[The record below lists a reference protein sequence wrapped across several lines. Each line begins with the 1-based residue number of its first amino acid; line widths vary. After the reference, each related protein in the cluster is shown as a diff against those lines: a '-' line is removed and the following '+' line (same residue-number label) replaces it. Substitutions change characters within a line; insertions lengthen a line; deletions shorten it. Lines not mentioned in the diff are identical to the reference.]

1 MISRLGI
8 AALIALPL
16 YSATAAPRV
25 VVSIKPLQ
33 GIVAGIMDG
42 IARPHLLLPGGA
54 SPHSYSLKPSDARAL
69 RRAQVII
76 WIGPELETFLVKPL
90 RVLGG
95 GARRITLT
103 KLRSLIRHQVRAGGL
118 WERHDHD
125 SHGEHGSHKG
135 HDHKDQGHKDHGH
148 KDHGKAHKHGGQL
161 DGHIWMDPRNG
172 MLFARAVAG
181 ALTKADPANA
191 GRYRANLAATLERIR
206 AADRR
211 ARAILAP
218 VRRRP
223 YIVFHDAFQYFE
235 KRYGLRGAGSIT
247 LEGRSPG
254 ARRLYNIRSR
264 ILKQRVRC
272 VFTEPQFPPKL
283 AKTVVA
289 GTPAKLGE
297 VDPVGATLPG
307 NKGDYARLLVNA
319 ASSISGCLK

>member
-1 MISRLGI
+1 MISRL
-8 AALIALPL
+8 ALGALVALPL
-16 YSATAAPRV
+16 HTASAAPRV

-33 GIVAGIMDG
+33 GIVTGIMDG
-42 IARPHLLLPGGA
+42 IGRPHLLLPGGA
-54 SPHSYSLKPSDARAL
+54 SPHRYSLKPSDARAL

-76 WIGPELETFLVKPL
+76 WVGPDLETFLVKPL
-90 RVLGG
+90 RVLGT
-95 GARRITLT
+95 GAQRITLSN
-103 KLRSLIRHQVRAGGL
+103 LRGLIRHRVRAGGL

-125 SHGEHGSHKG
+125 SHGGHGGDKG
-135 HDHKDQGHKDHGH
+135 HDHKDHGH
-148 KDHGKAHKHGGQL
+148 KDRGRKDQGKAHKQGGQL

-172 MLFARAVAG
+172 MLFARAIAR
-181 ALTKADPANA
+181 ALTKADPTNAN
-191 GRYRANLAATLERIR
+191 RYRANLAATLKRIG

-211 ARAILAP
+211 ARAVLAP
-218 VRRRP
+218 VRGRP

-235 KRYGLRGAGSIT
+235 KRYGLAGVGSIT
-247 LEGRSPG
+247 LEGRAPG

-272 VFTEPQFPPKL
+272 VFTEPQYPPKL
-283 AKTVVA
+283 ANTVVA

-319 ASSISGCLK
+319 ANAIAGCLK